1 MGTFDGAVFPAFF
14 FDFDTVTFFV
24 FWTALVSDFFFA
36 LVVRV
41 DVERVA
47 GAAAAAAEEEDEVVE
62 RVFFFVGSAAPVEL
76 LLSLFLEFTFSS
88 KSFEALLLLE
98 RILGKEVVGVVAE
111 TMSVVDRVL
120 ALETAAEEDDDRFDI
135 VK

>member
-1 MGTFDGAVFPAFF
+1 
-14 FDFDTVTFFV
+14 
-24 FWTALVSDFFFA
+24 